1 MNNNTVLHKLKR
13 YVLKKLHIVSIEEKL
28 KIQANQNRELQDQ
41 IHELQNQI
49 HELQNQIRELQIALV
64 GETSDQYKEEALYIQ
79 KNGLTVFPYQKVK
92 EMPPVEAATDEALQL
107 PYVIHKGKRLYF
119 PHSYSL
125 DKCLRMYKNYISE
138 ECILGGK
145 YRKKQPH
152 QYLTETFTVEEG
164 DVLVDVGCAEAL
176 LSLDNIEKV
185 SKVYLFEFNPMWIP
199 ALNAT
204 FKDYMHKVVIIN
216 KYVSYKDTD
225 TTITLKTALRNEHGK
240 QLFIKMD
247 IEGAEVEVLNGSRD
261 YLSNTSNIK
270 IACCTYH
277 KQHDE
282 EVIPQILSELGYHYE
297 FSDGYMFFF
306 LDGNIQYPYFRHGLV
321 RAYKISKD
329 KN

>member
-1 MNNNTVLHKLKR
+1 MNNNTILHDLKK

-28 KIQANQNRELQDQ
+28 KIQVNQVRVLQDQ
-41 IHELQNQI
+41 VRVLQD
-49 HELQNQIRELQIALV
+49 QIRELQNQVRKLQMALV
-64 GETSDQYKEEALYIQ
+64 GATLDQYKEESLYIQ
-79 KNGLTVFPYQKVK
+79 KNGLTVFPYQRVK
-92 EMPPVEAATDEALQL
+92 EMPSIEAGIDEALQL

-119 PHSYSL
+119 PHSYSI
-125 DKCLRMYKNYISE
+125 DKCLKMYESYISE
-138 ECILGGK
+138 ECLLGGK
-145 YRKKQPH
+145 FREKQPH

-176 LSLDNIEKV
+176 LSFDNIEKV
-185 SKVYLFEFNPMWIP
+185 SKVYLFVFEPIWIP

-216 KYVSYKDTD
+216 KYVSDKDTD

-261 YLSNTSNIK
+261 YLSKTSNIK

-282 EVIPQILSELGYHYE
+282 EKIPQILSELGYNCE
-297 FSDGYMFFF
+297 FSDGYMLFY
-306 LDGNIQYPYFRHGLV
+306 LDANLQFPFFRHGLV
-321 RAYKISKD
+321 RARKL
-329 KN
+329 